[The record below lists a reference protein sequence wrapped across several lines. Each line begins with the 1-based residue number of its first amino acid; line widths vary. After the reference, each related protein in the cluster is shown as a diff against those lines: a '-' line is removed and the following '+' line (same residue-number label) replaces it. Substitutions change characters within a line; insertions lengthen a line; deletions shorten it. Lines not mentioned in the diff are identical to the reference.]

1 MTINLSQMAQL
12 GGFAI
17 SLFAFNSA
25 TYAVSFDC
33 QKAKSINERLICG
46 DAELSKLDDA
56 VASAYKDA
64 LRKSSNSKELI
75 ANQRDAWKYREK
87 ECSSKACLVDWYSQ
101 RHSYLSATAS
111 QLVAKPAITPPSSTA
126 FAAAEKALE
135 EKDYATAFS
144 LFKPLAEQGNAEAQA
159 NIGLMYELGRGVNK
173 DFVEAFKWYQS
184 AAGQGTAWAQT
195 NLGFAYANG
204 RGTKKDDNEAAKW
217 LRSAALQGNTRAQ
230 EVLGAMY
237 NQGRGVPNGHR
248 EAVNWINPSNA
259 RYIAKLEKDYKTR
272 LHFDSAKAEYIVRA
286 FNIDCNAPKE
296 NGHHLPLINLLYA
309 RLATSDREDMW
320 TETTVQER
328 DGEVR
333 VIDSLRTPNKI
344 THTSTV
350 FHLNKWGELQPMGG
364 IRTEAVRNACFDS
377 HGPIWLLE

>member
-1 MTINLSQMAQL
+1 MVQL

-17 SLFAFNSA
+17 SLLVSNST
-25 TYAVSFDC
+25 TYAASFDC
-33 QKAKSINERLICG
+33 QKAKSINERLICE
-46 DAELSKLDDA
+46 DAELSKLDDEN
-56 VASAYKDA
+56 VSAYKDA
-64 LRKSSNSKELI
+64 LRKSSNPNELI
-75 ANQRDAWKYREK
+75 ANQRDAWKYRENK
-87 ECSSKACLVDWYSQ
+87 CSSKACLVDWYSQ
-101 RHSYLSATAS
+101 RQSYLNATSS
-111 QLVAKPAITPPSSTA
+111 QLVAKPAITPPSPTA
-126 FAAAEKALE
+126 FSTAEKALK
-135 EKDYATAFS
+135 EKKYATAFG

-159 NIGLMYELGRGVNK
+159 NIGLMYELGQGVNK

-184 AAGQGTAWAQT
+184 AATQGTAWAQT

-217 LRSAALQGNTRAQ
+217 LRSAALQGSTRAQ

-237 NQGRGVPNGHR
+237 NQGRGIPNSHR

-259 RYIAKLEKDYKTR
+259 MYIAKLKKDYKTR
-272 LHFDSAKAEYIVRA
+272 LHFDSAKAEYIVRN
-286 FNIDCNAPKE
+286 FNIDCNAPKK

-320 TETTVQER
+320 IETTVQER

-333 VIDSLRTPNKI
+333 VIDSLQTPNKI
-344 THTSTV
+344 IHTNAV
-350 FHLNKWGELQPMGG
+350 FQLNKWGELQTMGS